1 VSSTS
6 SRHAP
11 CDLCEQDR
19 FTVVSQFDRR
29 GGPLTTVACRSCG
42 LISHENVPTNAELA
56 DYYREHYRADY
67 HGEFTPSA
75 YRVVREWNR
84 GQELLRLLNSYLRP
98 QEAVFEIGSGI
109 GCTVKSF
116 ECAGYEALGVEPG
129 DGFRSFATNQLG
141 ATVVAGVLSD
151 LPAEPLGD
159 MALLVHV
166 LEHLNSPT
174 MALQHIRRLLRPG
187 GRLYIE
193 VPNAAAPHAAPGKM
207 FHYAHIYNFTPATL
221 QMLAHKARFRV
232 RTWLSP
238 KYDRNIRVLLEP
250 TESPEWQVDPVSY
263 DATLEVLNR
272 YSTLS
277 YHMRWEYVQV
287 RLQTVLSH
295 ASDRVRAKAR
305 MKRIVERC
313 RQHMRSD
320 AALPRAA

>member
-1 VSSTS
+1 
-6 SRHAP
+6 
-11 CDLCEQDR
+11 
-19 FTVVSQFDRR
+19 
-29 GGPLTTVACRSCG
+29 
-42 LISHENVPTNAELA
+42 
-56 DYYREHYRADY
+56 
-67 HGEFTPSA
+67 
-75 YRVVREWNR
+75 
-84 GQELLRLLNSYLRP
+84 
-98 QEAVFEIGSGI
+98 
-109 GCTVKSF
+109 
-116 ECAGYEALGVEPG
+116 
-129 DGFRSFATNQLG
+129 
-141 ATVVAGVLSD
+141 
-151 LPAEPLGD
+151 
-159 MALLVHV
+159 
-166 LEHLNSPT
+166 